1 MTIKCEAWLSDSPLS
16 YRIYVGE
23 LFLKSSTSEEI
34 EILSLDHF
42 QDDLRVHVCD
52 IKKQCTKTVPLQANI
67 TTTVSTSPDVHLNKA
82 RAVNSTEKVIEII
95 NTYPLKKARAPIR
108 RYKES

>member
-1 MTIKCEAWLSDSPLS
+1 MSESPLS

-23 LFLKSSTSEEI
+23 LFLKSSTSDEI

-67 TTTVSTSPDVHLNKA
+67 TTTITTSPDTHLNKA

-95 NTYPLKKARAPIR
+95 NTYPFEKAWAPFR
-108 RYKES
+108 R